1 MALNG
6 THTFVGFGFGAIQSG
21 LFLYEAYQSD
31 NFKRLVVAE
40 VLPEVVDEIRAAD
53 GYFTVNIAH
62 ADSIENARIGPIEI
76 YNPAVPEARQ
86 KLVEAIAEAQEIGT
100 AIPSVNYYASDS
112 ENSLH
117 RVLADGL
124 TQKVKSG
131 SQDAVIYAAE
141 NNNHAAKILQDHVM
155 SVIPEDL
162 KSAVEK
168 QVRFLETVIGKMS
181 GVISDTNEIL
191 GQKLANVTP
200 DSARLFLV
208 EAFNRILI
216 SQIDF
221 DQPFQ
226 RGIEVLIE
234 KENLLRF
241 EEAKLYGHNATHALA
256 AYLAHIKGLSYIS
269 EVWDIPGMMDFLRSA
284 FLEESGAALIR
295 KYNGSD
301 PLFTEAGYQDYVDD
315 LLIRMTNPY
324 LRDAVAR
331 VGRDPARKLGW
342 NDRLVGT
349 MRLALSQGIQPTK
362 YAMGAAAAL
371 AALYDNDIFDSDKP
385 VADLIESVWQN
396 TKTDPTERDQ
406 ITQLIEQGRVDLKQ
420 WLTG

>member
-6 THTFVGFGFGAIQSG
+6 TLTFVGFGFGAIQSG
-21 LFLYEAYQSD
+21 LFLYEAYQSG

-53 GYFTVNIAH
+53 GYFTINIAQPDH
-62 ADSIENARIGPIEI
+62 IDNIKVGPIEI
-76 YNPAVPEARQ
+76 YNPTVPEDRQ
-86 KLVEAIAEAQEIGT
+86 KLVEAIAEAQEIAT
-100 AIPSVNYYASDS
+100 AIPSVNYYASDKDS
-112 ENSLH
+112 SLH

-124 TQKVKSG
+124 IQKVTS
-131 SQDAVIYAAE
+131 SDQRAVIYTAE
-141 NNNHAAKILQDHVM
+141 NNNHAAEILKEHVM
-155 SVIPEDL
+155 SIIPTDA

-200 DSARLFLV
+200 DSPRLFLV

-216 SQIDF
+216 SRIDF

-226 RGIEVLIE
+226 RGIEVLVE
-234 KENLLRF
+234 KADHLRF

-256 AYLAHIKGLSYIS
+256 AYLAHLKGLEYIS
-269 EVWDIPGMMDFLRSA
+269 DVRDVPGMMDFLRSA

-295 KYNGSD
+295 KYDGSD
-301 PLFTEAGYQDYVDD
+301 PLFTEAGYQEYVDD
-315 LLIRMTNPY
+315 LLVRMTNPY

-342 NDRLVGT
+342 DDRLVGT
-349 MRLALSQGIQPTK
+349 MRLALSQGIQPKK

-371 AALYDNDIFDSDKP
+371 VALHDSDALESDQS
-385 VADLIESVWQN
+385 VAEMVDSLWKAANPNPS
-396 TKTDPTERDQ
+396 EREK
-406 ITQLIEQGRVDLKQ
+406 IIQLIEQGRIDLKD
-420 WLTG
+420 WLD